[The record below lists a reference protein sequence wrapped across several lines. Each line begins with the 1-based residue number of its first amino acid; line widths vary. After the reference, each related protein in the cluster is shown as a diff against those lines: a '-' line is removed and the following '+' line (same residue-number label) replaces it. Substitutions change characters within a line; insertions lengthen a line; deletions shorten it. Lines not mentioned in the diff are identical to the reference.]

1 MVPRHRPAPGR
12 SGGRARNR
20 DGCHLAAAGRGEEDG
35 GVPTLRRASSAPL
48 AWLLRLCWA
57 VVGALWVVSAFHLAH
72 REPWNIMVGFIA
84 VTPWIYMLAWAT
96 AAVGLLDRRY
106 ALAGL
111 SLVLVAMQVWWVA
124 PDFNPFSH
132 LVKPHAGQPVLCILD
147 ANVSQDNFDL
157 APFAAE
163 IRAYRPDVVAMEEIT
178 KPGYASLMA
187 TGALKAYR
195 RHSLVYLPDGGSY
208 GMALWSRYRL
218 SDLHLW
224 HAYGHPEI
232 RAWVHLP
239 GRARLRLDVVHTNAP
254 YGSGEPGPW
263 AAQMEA
269 IRRELSQEPRP
280 LLVVGDLNASWYD
293 WHFQA
298 ILHLG
303 LRDAA
308 VEAGKG
314 WEMTFPANQLP
325 VWPYVR
331 IDHVLY
337 SGGLGLVSYGVVHAP
352 GSAHR
357 GLVASVTAGA

>member
-1 MVPRHRPAPGR
+1 MTGATWRG
-12 SGGRARNR
+12 
-20 DGCHLAAAGRGEEDG
+20 AGWRGEDG
-35 GVPTLRRASSAPL
+35 GVPSLRRETSAPL
-48 AWLLRLCWA
+48 AWLVALCWS

-111 SLVLVAMQVWWVA
+111 SLALVALQVWWVA
-124 PDFNPFSH
+124 PDFDPFSH
-132 LVKPHAGQPVLCILD
+132 LVKPRAGQPVLRILD
-147 ANVSQDNFDL
+147 VNVSQDNFDL
-157 APFAAE
+157 GPFASE
-163 IRAYRPDVVAMEEIT
+163 IRAYRPGVVAIEEIT
-178 KPGYASLMA
+178 KAGYASLTA
-187 TGALKAYR
+187 TGAMKAYR
-195 RHSLVYLPDGGSY
+195 EHSLVYVPGGGSD
-208 GMALWSRYRL
+208 GMALWSLYPL

-224 HAYGHPEI
+224 YAYGHPEI
-232 RAWVHLP
+232 RAWLHLP
-239 GRARLRLDVVHTNAP
+239 GGVRLRLDVVHTNAP

-269 IRRELSQEPRP
+269 IRRELSREPRP
-280 LLVVGDLNASWYD
+280 LVVVGDLNASWYD
-293 WHFQA
+293 WHFQS

-337 SGGLGLVSYGVVHAP
+337 SSGVGLVGYGVVHAP

-357 GLVASVTAGA
+357 GLVASVAVGE